1 MQSDETTNKT
11 PNMKVKKKIP
21 SKQRKRE
28 KCGNTGEKSRVMQ
41 RKRIIK
47 GGAKGLEEQVV
58 PTILRARA
66 RV

>member
-1 MQSDETTNKT
+1 
-11 PNMKVKKKIP
+11 MKVKKIT

-28 KCGNTGEKSRVMQ
+28 NGNTGEKSGVMP